1 MGDWVKGENP
11 AGTKIEAAQP
21 LTEIT
26 HSDLIADRAYKEI
39 REAIFANR
47 LPPGASLSVPELA
60 RQLAISRS
68 PVREAV
74 QRLVHDGLA
83 VTSPYKGAMVARVDV
98 EDLYRLYE
106 VRELLEGLAA
116 RLATE
121 RLDNT
126 ALAEL
131 EEILNQHRKVLED
144 REDLAA
150 HIGLDM
156 RFHRRIREIAGNPH
170 LADVLDGL
178 QGKIQLAMRSL
189 WRSDDAPLRAL
200 RDHEKILASM
210 SSGDPSEAEVVAR
223 AHIVRVRET
232 LVEAHQGKKDTRATK
247 PQSSATQGGYDETK
261 NG

>member
-1 MGDWVKGENP
+1 VKGENP

-26 HSDLIADRAYKEI
+26 RSDLIAERAYEEI

-47 LPPGASLSVPELA
+47 LPPGAPLSVPELA

-121 RLDNT
+121 RLDKT

-150 HIGLDM
+150 HIDLDM
-156 RFHRRIREIAGNPH
+156 RFHRQIREIAGNPH
-170 LADVLDGL
+170 LAAVLDGL

-189 WRSDDAPLRAL
+189 WRSDDAPFNAL
-200 RDHEKILASM
+200 RDHEKILAAM
-210 SSGDPSEAEVVAR
+210 SSGDPADAEVVAR
-223 AHIVRVRET
+223 AHIARVRET
-232 LVEAHQGKKDTRATK
+232 LVEAHQGKKDTGATK